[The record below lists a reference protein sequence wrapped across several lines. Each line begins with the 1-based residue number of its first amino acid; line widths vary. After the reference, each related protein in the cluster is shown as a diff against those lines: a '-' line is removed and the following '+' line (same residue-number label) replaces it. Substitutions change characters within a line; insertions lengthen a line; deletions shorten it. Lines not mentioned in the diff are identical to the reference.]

1 MGLTLEAAVL
11 CELSLGLM
19 GRVCKRM
26 DYYLSYVG
34 RACYGTQAFRSVMF
48 KNNYI
53 FNWTR

>member
-19 GRVCKRM
+19 RRVCKRM
-26 DYYLSYVG
+26 DCYLSYVG
-34 RACYGTQAFRSVMF
+34 RACYGTRAFRSVMF
-48 KNNYI
+48 ENNYI